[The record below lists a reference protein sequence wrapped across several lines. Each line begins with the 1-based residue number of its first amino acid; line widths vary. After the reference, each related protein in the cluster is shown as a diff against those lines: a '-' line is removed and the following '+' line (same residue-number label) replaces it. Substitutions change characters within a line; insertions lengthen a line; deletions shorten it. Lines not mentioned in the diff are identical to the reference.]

1 MMAAT
6 QTPTH
11 LIEVIGDGGANLPDQ
26 VIPNTVSTAPFGGTE
41 GAIALLGLPGISTTT
56 EYADMS
62 VSGAVRFLYGH
73 HGSVLIPIEGQEKSD
88 KVTDEMQNQVL
99 SFFMSNGQKITV
111 TDETL
116 VQ

>member
-26 VIPNTVSTAPFGGTE
+26 VIPNTVSSAPFGGTE
-41 GAIALLGLPGISTTT
+41 GSIALLGLP
-56 EYADMS
+56 S
-62 VSGAVRFLYGH
+62 VSSDTMGSGAVRFTYGH
-73 HGSVLIPIEGQEKSD
+73 HGSILDPSAKPFAPDNAAE
-88 KVTDEMQNQVL
+88 VTEEMQSQVI
-99 SFFMSNGQKITV
+99 SFFKDQKITV